1 MRPAPFKRPA
11 EAVAFGGG
19 SAWWSLPPM
28 VLMLSE
34 FENILHLPPFFS
46 NPGSGK
52 MKGTGARNSCFSRAK
67 EKEGGR

>member
-1 MRPAPFKRPA
+1 
-11 EAVAFGGG
+11 
-19 SAWWSLPPM
+19 M

-52 MKGTGARNSCFSRAK
+52 MKGTGARNSCFSLAK